1 MLEFK
6 PSLISGAALLSA
18 AHELFPE
25 HFPDFESAISACK
38 YVNEVKTIMQFF
50 YTVKKKSHVS
60 ICLLSNLHLWSELRY
75 YVKRI
80 E

>member
-18 AHELFPE
+18 AHELFPA

-38 YVNEVKTIMQFF
+38 YVNKVSTITQFF
-50 YTVKKKSHVS
+50 FPHSKKLDM
-60 ICLLSNLHLWSELRY
+60 I
-75 YVKRI
+75 
-80 E
+80 